1 MYIAILLIISYLL
14 GAVPNSLIIGKL
26 FYKKD
31 LRNYG
36 SGNIGTTNTF
46 RVLGK
51 KPGVIVL
58 LLDMLKGFIPVLF
71 PLIFNIELNGLIF
84 GVVAAIGHVY
94 PIYLKFKGGKAVAT
108 SAGAIL
114 AFHPAIF
121 IGLALFFLFTLKI
134 SKYVSLSSILSA
146 IVLFICSIF
155 TQDLIFI
162 TLSFIIM
169 VIIIIRHRS
178 NIKRLINGTE
188 SKAKI

>member
-14 GAVPNSLIIGKL
+14 GAIPNSLIIGKL

-31 LRNYG
+31 LRDYG

-51 KPGVIVL
+51 KPGIVVL

-71 PLIFNIELNGLIF
+71 PLLLNIELSGLIF
-84 GVVAAIGHVY
+84 GIVAAIGHVY

-114 AFHPAIF
+114 AFNPLIF
-121 IGLALFFLFTLKI
+121 IGLALFFIVILKI
-134 SKYVSLSSILSA
+134 TKYVSLSSILSS
-146 IVLFICSIF
+146 IVLFISSIF

-162 TLSFIIM
+162 ILSFIIM
-169 VIIIIRHRS
+169 VIIIIRHQS
-178 NIKRLINGTE
+178 NIKRLINGIE
-188 SKAKI
+188 SKAKF

>member
-14 GAVPNSLIIGKL
+14 GAIPNSLIIGKL

-31 LRNYG
+31 LRDYG

-51 KPGVIVL
+51 KPGIVVL

-71 PLIFNIELNGLIF
+71 PLLLNIELSGLIF
-84 GVVAAIGHVY
+84 GIVAAIGHVF

-114 AFHPAIF
+114 AFNPLIF
-121 IGLALFFLFTLKI
+121 IGLALFFIVILKI
-134 SKYVSLSSILSA
+134 SKYVSLSSILSS
-146 IVLFICSIF
+146 IVLFISSIF

-162 TLSFIIM
+162 ILSFIIM
-169 VIIIIRHRS
+169 VIIIIRHQS
-178 NIKRLINGTE
+178 NIKRLINGIE
-188 SKAKI
+188 SKAKF